1 MRNYFKRYLLM
12 NPGLRGLIEW
22 SVMLGSGIVGLLVS
36 VPRLPGSPARLFIGL
51 ALFAGGLTFHILSE
65 RDHREAHRRAKV
77 ISAVVDTG
85 MYGKIRHPLY
95 AGLIISNLG
104 IGLAFGVYWTLGL
117 AVLFSVLYLVT
128 VVEEEKYLLESL
140 GDEYAAYKERV
151 RWRMIPGIF

>member
-1 MRNYFKRYLLM
+1 M
-12 NPGLRGLIEW
+12 
-22 SVMLGSGIVGLLVS
+22 
-36 VPRLPGSPARLFIGL
+36 
-51 ALFAGGLTFHILSE
+51 FHVLSE
-65 RDHREAHRRAKV
+65 RDHREAHKSAKI
-77 ISAVVDTG
+77 ISAVVDSG

-95 AGLIISNLG
+95 AGLIVSNLG

>member
-1 MRNYFKRYLLM
+1 MRNYVRRYLLM

-22 SVMLGSGIVGLLVS
+22 SVMIVSGVSGVLVS
-36 VPRLPGSPARLFIGL
+36 VPRLPGFPITLYAGTV
-51 ALFAGGLTFHILSE
+51 LFAGGLLFHIFSE
-65 RDHREAHRRAKV
+65 RDHREAHKNAKV
-77 ISAVVDTG
+77 ISAVIDTG

-104 IGLAFGVYWTLGL
+104 MGIAFGVYWTLGL
-117 AVLFSVLYLVT
+117 AVLFSVLYLFT
-128 VVEEEKYLLESL
+128 AVEEEKYLQESL

>member
-1 MRNYFKRYLLM
+1 VFHVLSGRY
-12 NPGLRGLIEW
+12 
-22 SVMLGSGIVGLLVS
+22 
-36 VPRLPGSPARLFIGL
+36 
-51 ALFAGGLTFHILSE
+51 
-65 RDHREAHRRAKV
+65 HREAHRSAKV
-77 ISAVVDTG
+77 ISAVIDTG

-95 AGLIISNLG
+95 AGLIVSNLG

-128 VVEEEKYLLESL
+128 AVEEEKYLLESL